1 MRLFRRIT
9 SATNVPQP
17 AHMIKAPTIKGN
29 ICLFVSGGDGSIFR
43 PSSSDLS
50 IEVPPLLAS
59 ADPLPGTVVVL
70 SVDDGV
76 AAVVVTLVVDV
87 VVGAAV
93 VVVDV
98 VMVRVVVV
106 VVGGGG
112 GGGGGGGT
120 GGCEGGIASLVDVVV
135 VGGGDGGG
143 EAMVVVVVSTSG
155 SSALLT
161 LGYFHGLSISM
172 SSHRATSTKGSAPS
186 GPSSSMS
193 SAIDVG
199 KRSARSGVPS
209 NVLNTTQRTRSD
221 LFK

>member
-93 VVVDV
+93 VVVDA
-98 VMVRVVVV
+98 
-106 VVGGGG
+106 VGCLVERRCRRSCDRIP
-112 GGGGGGGT
+112 
-120 GGCEGGIASLVDVVV
+120 GCRAEIAASLRC
-135 VGGGDGGG
+135 
-143 EAMVVVVVSTSG
+143 S
-155 SSALLT
+155 
-161 LGYFHGLSISM
+161 
-172 SSHRATSTKGSAPS
+172 
-186 GPSSSMS
+186 
-193 SAIDVG
+193 
-199 KRSARSGVPS
+199 
-209 NVLNTTQRTRSD
+209 Q
-221 LFK
+221 